1 MLLVL
6 KNKLKGLTQKEHYF
20 LKSMCRK
27 SKDVYNS
34 TLYAMRQHF
43 FKCGERLTYATA
55 YHSVK
60 NHHSYKSM
68 PTLASQQSMMMVDR
82 AYASFF
88 GLLRSKRLGHYVG
101 EVKIPGYLDKDG
113 YFPFILP
120 NNKGLWKTEIKVR
133 ITPTL
138 KSKYKLKEFK
148 YPIPECIKQHKI
160 KEIRII
166 PKLDAEYF
174 EIEYVYEVEEPKASE
189 GKNCLSID
197 IGVNN
202 FATCLDEKSGRSFIL
217 DGRELKSLN
226 RLYNKT
232 KGRLQSI
239 LKKQRKKS
247 SHRIR
252 KLGDKRSRQI
262 NDYLNNYSNFILQY
276 CLENDVGFV
285 VIGEGWMAQN
295 GVNHGDKN
303 NQNFVNLP
311 FAKFVQKLKSKLML
325 NGISFKAREES
336 YTSKCDHLAGEVMCH
351 HEEYMGKRYPRGL
364 FKSSTGIVLNADVN
378 GALGI
383 MLKEGKGKSL
393 ITQLN
398 SGVVNTPRRI
408 RMDNIRQTSS
418 KRLVKTLV

>member
-232 KGRLQSI
+232 KAQLQSI
-239 LKKQRKKS
+239 LEKQGKYS

-252 KLGDKRSRQI
+252 LLGARRGRQI

-364 FKSSTGIVLNADVN
+364 FKSSTGRVLNADVN

-408 RMDNIRQTSS
+408 RIEAIRQTSS

>member
-138 KSKYKLKEFK
+138 KSKYKLKDFK

-232 KGRLQSI
+232 KAQLQSI
-239 LKKQRKKS
+239 LEKQGKKS
-247 SHRIR
+247 SKRIR
-252 KLGDKRSRQI
+252 WLGARRGRQI

-364 FKSSTGIVLNADVN
+364 FKSSTGMVLNADVN

-408 RMDNIRQTSS
+408 RIGEIRQTSS
-418 KRLVKTLV
+418 ERLVKTLV

>member
-1 MLLVL
+1 
-6 KNKLKGLTQKEHYF
+6 
-20 LKSMCRK
+20 
-27 SKDVYNS
+27 
-34 TLYAMRQHF
+34 
-43 FKCGERLTYATA
+43 
-55 YHSVK
+55 
-60 NHHSYKSM
+60 M

-232 KGRLQSI
+232 KAQLQSI
-239 LKKQRKKS
+239 LEKQGKYS

-252 KLGDKRSRQI
+252 LLGARRGRQI

-364 FKSSTGIVLNADVN
+364 FKSSTGMVLNADVN

-408 RMDNIRQTSS
+408 RIEAIRQTSS

>member
-166 PKLDAEYF
+166 AEYF

-202 FATCLDEKSGRSFIL
+202 FATCLDEKSGRSFIM

-232 KGRLQSI
+232 KATLQSI
-239 LKKQRKKS
+239 LEKQGKKS
-247 SHRIR
+247 SKRIR
-252 KLGDKRSRQI
+252 WLGARRGRQI

-351 HEEYMGKRYPRGL
+351 HEEYMGRRYPRGL

-418 KRLVKTLV
+418 ERLVKTLV

>member
-232 KGRLQSI
+232 KAQLQSI
-239 LKKQRKKS
+239 LEKQGKYS

-252 KLGDKRSRQI
+252 LLGARRGRQI

-364 FKSSTGIVLNADVN
+364 FKSSTGMVLNADVN

-408 RMDNIRQTSS
+408 RIEAIRQTSS

>member
-232 KGRLQSI
+232 KAQLQSI
-239 LKKQRKKS
+239 LEKQGKKS
-247 SHRIR
+247 SKRIR
-252 KLGDKRSRQI
+252 WLGARRGRQI

-351 HEEYMGKRYPRGL
+351 HDKYLGTRRPRGL
-364 FKSSTGIVLNADVN
+364 FKSSTGIMLNADVN

-408 RMDNIRQTSS
+408 RIEAIRQTSS

>member
-6 KNKLKGLTQKEHYF
+6 KNKLKGLNQKEHYF
-20 LKSMCRK
+20 LKSMCHK
-27 SKDVYNS
+27 SKDVYNA

-43 FKCGERLTYATA
+43 FKCGERLTYNTA
-55 YHSVK
+55 YHTIK
-60 NHHSYKSM
+60 KHHAYQAM
-68 PTLASQQSMMMVDR
+68 PAQPAQQSMMMVDR

-101 EVKIPGYLDKDG
+101 EVKLPRYLDKDG
-113 YFPFILP
+113 YFPFIVP
-120 NNKGLWKTEIKVR
+120 NILGLWKTGVKIR

-148 YPIPECIKQHKI
+148 YPIPECIQQYKI
-160 KEIRII
+160 KQIRII
-166 PKLDAEYF
+166 PKLDANYF

-202 FATCLDEKSGRSFIL
+202 FATCLDEKSGRSFIM

-232 KGRLQSI
+232 KGELQST
-239 LKKQRKKS
+239 LKKQRMKS

-252 KLGDKRSRQI
+252 LLGARRGRQI
-262 NDYLNNYSNFILQY
+262 NEYMNQYSNFILQY
-276 CLENDVGFV
+276 CLNNDVGFV

-303 NQNFVNLP
+303 NQNFVNIP

-325 NGISFKAREES
+325 NGISFKVREES
-336 YTSKCDHLAGEVMCH
+336 YTSKCDHLAGEEMCH
-351 HEEYMGKRYPRGL
+351 HEEYMGKRRPRGL
-364 FKSSTGIVLNADVN
+364 FKSSTGITLNADVN

-383 MLKEGKGKSL
+383 MLKEGKGNTLRSK
-393 ITQLN
+393 LN
-398 SGVVNTPRRI
+398 SGGVNPPRRI
-408 RMDNIRQTSS
+408 RIGEIRQTSS
-418 KRLVKTLV
+418 KRLAKTLV

>member
-232 KGRLQSI
+232 KAQLQSI
-239 LKKQRKKS
+239 LEKQGKYS

-252 KLGDKRSRQI
+252 LLGARRGRQI

-325 NGISFKAREES
+325 NGIGFKAREES

-351 HEEYMGKRYPRGL
+351 HEEYMGKRRPRGL

-408 RMDNIRQTSS
+408 RIEAIRQTSS